1 MKQGRGPRQVARRV
15 LERALDPRTRAYA
28 SLALAGE
35 LDRAGLSVEDRALAT
50 ELAYGVLRQ
59 RDRLDRALS
68 ARATRGRLPRDLA
81 TQVALECAAY
91 QLLFLR
97 VPPYAAID
105 EAVEAVKRA
114 RGERQAG
121 FANALLRKLA
131 AEGEPPLPTGD
142 DLASLSIRAAVP
154 EWIAARVRAAVGDEA
169 ERALAALLEPAPTW
183 LRANPPRADR
193 AALERTIAGERPRAQ
208 LAPSPLSDEALAVR
222 QGGDVSSTRAFAE
235 GLFAVQDLGAQLVSR
250 LAAPRSGAR
259 ILDAC
264 AGVGGKSTHLAR
276 LAGPDA
282 RIDAADLSP
291 RKLELARDLAARLG
305 VANLRTVA
313 HDLTDPAAPL
323 AASYDL
329 VVLDAPCSGLGV
341 LRRHPEIKHQ
351 RSEAELAE
359 LASLQALL
367 LAALA
372 PRVAPGGALVY
383 SVCTFSD
390 EEGPR
395 QVERFLRADDRF
407 RLGKASGALAAAAHS
422 DGSLRTW
429 PHRHDAD
436 AFYAARLDRR
446 A

>member
-1 MKQGRGPRQVARRV
+1 
-15 LERALDPRTRAYA
+15 
-28 SLALAGE
+28 
-35 LDRAGLSVEDRALAT
+35 
-50 ELAYGVLRQ
+50 
-59 RDRLDRALS
+59 
-68 ARATRGRLPRDLA
+68 
-81 TQVALECAAY
+81 VALECAAY
-91 QLLFLR
+91 QILFLR

-114 RGERQAG
+114 RGETQAG
-121 FANALLRKLA
+121 FANALLRRLA
-131 AEGEPPLPTGD
+131 VEGEPPLPTGD
-142 DLASLSIRAAVP
+142 DLASLAVRASVP
-154 EWIAARVRAAVGDEA
+154 EWIAARVRAALGDDPA
-169 ERALAALLEPAPTW
+169 ETERGLASFLEPAPTW

-193 AALERTIAGERPRAQ
+193 AQLARAIAEERPRAQ
-208 LAPSPLSDEALAVR
+208 LGESPLSDEALAVR
-222 QGGDVSSTRAFAE
+222 QGGDLASTRAFAE
-235 GLFAVQDLGAQLVSR
+235 GRFAVQDLGAQLVAR
-250 LAAPRSGAR
+250 LAAPRPGAR

-282 RIDAADLSP
+282 RVDAADRSP

-323 AASYDL
+323 APSYDL

-351 RSEAELAE
+351 RGEGELAE
-359 LASLQALL
+359 LAALQARL

-395 QVERFLRADDRF
+395 QVARFLARNEQF
-407 RLGKASGALAAAAHS
+407 RLARPSGAMAAAAHE

-436 AFYAARLDRR
+436 AFYAARLERV
-446 A
+446 